1 MAKKPKKETG
11 CTFIGIGFS
20 SIKRDELIRNIAI
33 IAVLSLITKFIV
45 LNVTTGLFHSFIDL
59 FDISYYLQ
67 YAANIASGMMPY
79 VDFNIEYPVLFL
91 IPVLMP
97 LPFALMTG
105 DAMTYVYG
113 YQVIMSLLDMVTA
126 ILVYFIALKIHENK
140 SALFAGLMYATAF
153 SAGYFVM
160 TKYDSFPVFLL
171 MATLFFTVYSMPVRG
186 YISNVLAFFAKIFP
200 ALALPFI
207 LIFNSRKTSLKEEII
222 SFLKVAI
229 PVGIILFIPLFILKP
244 DTIKTYLFA
253 TGYSVDVY
261 VNTATYTIYS
271 VLSATGLPLT
281 AGSISLVMYALMVIV
296 VLLILAFSYVK
307 GISTERRLLTLI
319 LLTIFAT
326 VFFTKFHSPQYI
338 TWMTPFFA
346 LLLADS
352 FKGVIMYYLVQALV
366 YMEFPLLFNSFYTN
380 LEYTSAPGT
389 GGYTFIVAFFAV
401 EYIVM
406 LAAIWMVM
414 KSEGKLIDDIR
425 NALSAITGKTKG
437 Q

>member
-11 CTFIGIGFS
+11 CTFFGVGFS
-20 SIKRDELIRNIAI
+20 SIKKDELIRNIAI

-45 LNVTTGLFHSFIDL
+45 FNVTTGLFQSFIDL

-79 VDFNIEYPVLFL
+79 VDFHIEYPVLFL
-91 IPVLMP
+91 VPVLLP
-97 LPFALMTG
+97 LPFTLMTG
-105 DAMTYVYG
+105 DAMTYVFG
-113 YQVIMSLLDMVTA
+113 YQAIMSLLDMVTA
-126 ILVYFIALKIHENK
+126 ILVYFIALKIHDNK
-140 SALFAGLMYATAF
+140 SALFAGIMYATAF

-171 MATLFFTVYSMPVRG
+171 IASLFFTIYTMPVRG
-186 YISNVLAFFAKIFP
+186 YIFNVLAFFAKIFP
-200 ALALPFI
+200 VLALPFI
-207 LIFNSRKTSLKEEII
+207 LLFNSRKTSLKDEII
-222 SFLKVAI
+222 SLLKVAI
-229 PVGIILFIPLFILKP
+229 PIGIVLFIPLFIIKP

-271 VLSATGLPLT
+271 VFSATGLPT
-281 AGSISLVMYALMVIV
+281 NAGSVSLVMYILLVII
-296 VLLILAFSYVK
+296 VLLILAFSYLK

-352 FKGVIMYYLVQALV
+352 LYSIIIYYVVQGLV
-366 YMEFPLLFNSFYTN
+366 YMEFPLLFNSYYTN
-380 LEYTSAPGT
+380 LEYVSAPGT
-389 GGYTFIVAFFAV
+389 GGYAFIVAFFVV

-406 LAAIWMVM
+406 LVAIWMTL
-414 KSEGKLIDDIR
+414 KADGGFIDDIR
-425 NALSAITGKTKG
+425 DTASALLAKTKKE
-437 Q
+437 